1 MSANSADSTYPNP
14 LKSLI
19 WNAWNEKSKQY
30 YEVLESI
37 LFFAILINII
47 MWIVKSLTLFGIFM
61 KY

>member
-1 MSANSADSTYPNP
+1 MSANSADSTYLNP